1 MSDCRSDIN
10 YFYDR
15 EVVSMIVEKYN
26 MVPMEALSQFMASA
40 TYAMF
45 IDPDLEMLDIPPAGI
60 FDMWEN
66 ERVTGDPRNSLYIGR
81 DDRV

>member
-1 MSDCRSDIN
+1 MREYRSDIN